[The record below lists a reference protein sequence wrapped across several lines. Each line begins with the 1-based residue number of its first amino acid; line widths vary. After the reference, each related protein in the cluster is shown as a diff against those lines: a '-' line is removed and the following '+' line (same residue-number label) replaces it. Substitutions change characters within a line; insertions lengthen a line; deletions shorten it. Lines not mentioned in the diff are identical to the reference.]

1 MKPELLEYQSRINR
15 VMDYV
20 NQNLAGDLSL
30 ETLSK
35 IACFSPYHFHRIFRS
50 ATEETL
56 GEYIRRQ
63 RLEFAA
69 SALTHRKADTLTTLA
84 LDVGFGSLAAFT
96 RAFKDHFGLTP
107 SQWRQ
112 QPITAYHSIHGRQE
126 NALPNPLHSSQSK
139 EDQRPRKDS
148 QADSSQ
154 PHYPEGNLQ
163 GRKLMQPT
171 IEQVQDQKVVYWR
184 AIGEYGPEGE
194 IGQVWQ
200 KAYQWAA
207 APGPL

>member
-112 QPITAYHSIHGRQE
+112 QPITAYHSYTAARKTPSQIPCIVHKARRIKGPARTVKQT
-126 NALPNPLHSSQSK
+126 PLNLTTLK
-139 EDQRPRKDS
+139 ETYKGGS
-148 QADSSQ
+148 
-154 PHYPEGNLQ
+154 
-163 GRKLMQPT
+163 
-171 IEQVQDQKVVYWR
+171 
-184 AIGEYGPEGE
+184 
-194 IGQVWQ
+194 
-200 KAYQWAA
+200 
-207 APGPL
+207 